1 MNVLGRNDRFATFR
15 GRSVI
20 KVEVILV
27 VELAVVLGI
36 LFVARGR
43 VVVKG
48 VSRRNGLTFGA
59 LCSQY

>member
-1 MNVLGRNDRFATFR
+1 MDVLGSYDRFATFR

-20 KVEVILV
+20 KVEFILV

-36 LFVARGR
+36 LFVVRGR

-48 VSRRNGLTFGA
+48 VSWRNGLTFSA
-59 LCSQY
+59 LCSQD